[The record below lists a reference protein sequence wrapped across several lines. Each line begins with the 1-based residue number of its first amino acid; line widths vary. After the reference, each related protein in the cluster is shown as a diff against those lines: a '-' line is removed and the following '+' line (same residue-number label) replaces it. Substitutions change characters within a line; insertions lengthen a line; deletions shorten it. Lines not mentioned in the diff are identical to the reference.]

1 MSISMAKIKDCWR
14 HVSMRKG
21 FRNKIKQISMKNV
34 ELYED
39 IDININSALISI
51 CGRNGIGKTSLLKL
65 LYKVIS
71 KNNNDIGMFE
81 ACNIDS
87 VAINIDI
94 NGGSQTFV
102 GNQEHR
108 FSNVEYFDS
117 SSLALKIIDEIK
129 SSPDR
134 NGWFNT
140 SEPYLYKDY
149 NLFFIRKITG
159 KKYEEVKVH
168 EVEGIIDDV
177 VFPYFEVKEKG
188 TVDYYSSERM
198 GQGEHKLLI
207 SIWKLINVEQNSIIF
222 IEEPESFICPV
233 SQTAYMDFLAYII
246 DLKKIHVV
254 MATHSEHILKS
265 QGLDSVFVLDKKSK
279 KYSLSKCSDNY
290 EYFNTLGLSPEKKNI
305 FLVEDDFAK
314 LVLEYI
320 LKKGDVY
327 LFATSYIHSLG
338 GESNIKKVIEHYKEH
353 SGLGIVAVF
362 DADQAY
368 DRGIYSGSINKVFL
382 PSMDKSSPEEEIIS
396 CIKENITDYA
406 ERLNLNAE
414 ELCETIDS
422 ITCDHHDFF
431 TMLYRALN
439 NKPLSTLKDEAIQI
453 WLEKNV
459 HDINRF
465 IFCLKNI
472 NCKIKM
478 NIKEKIKSEEFR
490 YAESLDGL
498 YRFKVDEQFNSFAAA
513 AYPIKFKHKPDLGE
527 IIVSVVNE

>member
-1 MSISMAKIKDCWR
+1 MSISAAKIKDCWR
-14 HVSMRKG
+14 HVSTRKG
-21 FRNKIKQISMKNV
+21 FRNKINKISIKNV

-39 IDININSALISI
+39 IDVNINSALISI
-51 CGRNGIGKTSLLKL
+51 CGRNGVGKTSLLKL
-65 LYKVIS
+65 LYKIIS
-71 KNNNDIGMFE
+71 KNTNGIGMFE
-81 ACNIDS
+81 DCTINN
-87 VAINIDI
+87 VAVDINI
-94 NGGSQTFV
+94 NGVSQIFG

-108 FSNVEYFDS
+108 FSNIEYFDS

-129 SSPDR
+129 SSPEK

-140 SEPYLYKDY
+140 PEPYLYEDEH
-149 NLFFIRKITG
+149 LFFIRKITG
-159 KKYEEVKVH
+159 KKYEEVKVY

-177 VFPYFEVKEKG
+177 VFPYFKVKEKG
-188 TVDYYSSERM
+188 AVDDYSSERM

-207 SIWKLINVEQNSIIF
+207 SIWKLLNVEQNSIIF

-254 MATHSEHILKS
+254 IATHSEHILKS
-265 QGLDSVFVLDKKSK
+265 QGLNSVFVLDKKSK

-320 LKKGDVY
+320 LKKMDVH
-327 LFATSYIHSLG
+327 LFATSYIHSLS

-362 DADQAY
+362 DADQAN

-382 PSMDKSSPEEEIIS
+382 PSMGKFSPEVEIIS
-396 CIKENITDYA
+396 CIKENITSYA
-406 ERLNLNAE
+406 ERLNLNAD

-431 TMLYRALN
+431 MMLYGALN
-439 NKPLSTLKDEAIQI
+439 NKPLSTLKDEAIHI
-453 WLEKNV
+453 WLDKNV
-459 HDINRF
+459 DDINRF

-478 NIKEKIKSEEFR
+478 DIKEKIQTEAFR
-490 YAESLDGL
+490 YAESLDGR
-498 YRFKVDEQFNSFAAA
+498 YKFKVDEQFNSFVADV
-513 AYPIKFKHKPDLGE
+513 YPIKFKHKPDLGE
-527 IIVSVVNE
+527 IIVSIVSE